1 MDPKAV
7 TDAFAQNGLVC
18 MLLSPK
24 TGEEVGEKVVR
35 AARRADLVVLDWV
48 FGRVEGKLALELVRK
63 ILSDDQPARR
73 RMRTI
78 VVYTGQTDLHGVA
91 AQLRPVIDEAYRDC
105 ELVEH
110 EGGLAMTKGP
120 VRATVLAKEHVTGLP
135 PDLEE
140 RRVSF
145 ADLPARLRREFA
157 CLTTG
162 LVTTVAL
169 ASLAAL
175 RDDTHR
181 ILEMLGPGLDA
192 AFLGHRSAL
201 PDPDDAE
208 NHAVSL
214 VISEIRAVVEDNN
227 VGRHV
232 SAPVLKLWLADGKR
246 RQFPFG
252 ELIDENKRLTLSE
265 VTGMLT
271 HGLGSEEG
279 CEKVA
284 SSRHGKNYFYK
295 TVKPNASK
303 VFAST
308 EEEAAHS
315 DDEFAIRMML
325 RTIYSQPSRRLQLGT
340 IITSE
345 DNYKICV
352 QPACDSVRLTG
363 RRAFPFLQLSI
374 AGPSKRTSFVVN
386 GEEAGSWVRL
396 LLSLNPRDITMI
408 EFDPGQERAI
418 KAVETNGKYIFTDAQ
433 GVVYDWVGILKTE
446 VAQKVAVD
454 LAQQFAQVGVDEA
467 ELVRLSRR

>member
-1 MDPKAV
+1 
-7 TDAFAQNGLVC
+7 
-18 MLLSPK
+18 
-24 TGEEVGEKVVR
+24 
-35 AARRADLVVLDWV
+35 
-48 FGRVEGKLALELVRK
+48 
-63 ILSDDQPARR
+63 
-73 RMRTI
+73 
-78 VVYTGQTDLHGVA
+78 
-91 AQLRPVIDEAYRDC
+91 
-105 ELVEH
+105 
-110 EGGLAMTKGP
+110 
-120 VRATVLAKEHVTGLP
+120 
-135 PDLEE
+135 
-140 RRVSF
+140 
-145 ADLPARLRREFA
+145 
-157 CLTTG
+157 
-162 LVTTVAL
+162 
-169 ASLAAL
+169 
-175 RDDTHR
+175 
-181 ILEMLGPGLDA
+181 
-192 AFLGHRSAL
+192 
-201 PDPDDAE
+201 
-208 NHAVSL
+208 
-214 VISEIRAVVEDNN
+214 
-227 VGRHV
+227 
-232 SAPVLKLWLADGKR
+232 
-246 RQFPFG
+246 
-252 ELIDENKRLTLSE
+252 
-265 VTGMLT
+265 MLT